1 MDDKQYDYKQAYNKK
16 LKPIEQLHYLEN
28 ARHDTDTPNKM
39 VGNVPPAPSSL
50 ISPFNPQAQA
60 AAAGLFGNQ
69 QDLQNSVNAP
79 NIFATP
85 LQNHHDDGFSS
96 VKSLTDQKK
105 KNDQLR
111 KKSEGSKGEKKL
123 SMKLGTI
130 KKVPQY
136 SYSVVSKPLL
146 PTSKLPQY
154 KKNKS

>member
-1 MDDKQYDYKQAYNKK
+1 MDDKQYDYKQASNKDLSVK
-16 LKPIEQLHYLEN
+16 ARFNYLKN
-28 ARHDTDTPNKM
+28 ARHDADTPNKM

-60 AAAGLFGNQ
+60 AAAGIYGNQ

-85 LQNHHDDGFSS
+85 LQNHHNDGFSS
-96 VKSLTDQKK
+96 VKSLTDRKK
-105 KNDQLR
+105 GNDQLR
-111 KKSEGSKGEKKL
+111 KKSEGLKGEKKL

-130 KKVPQY
+130 EKVPQY
-136 SYSVVSKPLL
+136 SYSVVNKPL
-146 PTSKLPQY
+146 PKTSKLPQY